1 MAEEMRMDGNLAVD
15 EKQYRVITISPTEP
29 KRAKKLRVAAY
40 ARVSTDSS
48 DQLNSFSAQTRHF
61 SDLISREKTWELADI
76 YADEGI
82 TGTSAEKRGDFQ
94 RLLAD
99 CRRGLVD
106 RVLVKS
112 ISRFARNTKECLEI
126 LRELKS
132 LGVGVFFEKENID
145 TSAMSSEMMTAL
157 FASLAQE
164 ESRNIS
170 QNMRWSYLRRMEKGE
185 YIPCNLPYGY
195 VRSNG
200 EIQKHPDQAKIIQRI
215 FQEYLAGESVEV
227 IAKRLNEDRIPCKSG
242 DVAWGTTVIR
252 YILTNEKYMGD
263 SLWRKYYT
271 TDTMPFVCKRNH
283 GECAAF
289 YAQGT
294 HDGIVSAEVF
304 RAANSLIKQRAEQVA
319 KASHRNYPFRKK
331 LFCGDCGAVFRR
343 KEVRGKVYWVCI
355 GRVKKR
361 TENCQVPPVSEG
373 SVEQSFL
380 RLYFNLKHEGA
391 PILSQLAA
399 DLKMIRER
407 KLLWSP
413 AIIELNTQIS
423 NLSRQNHT
431 LAELHAQGLVDPDIF
446 ISQTNALTKQLRD
459 VKLQKERLLSA
470 DGNDTLAQT
479 ESLIAV
485 LSEGPEMLT
494 EFDAE
499 LFDELID
506 RIIVEDNQR
515 LRFRL
520 RNGLELTETMERT
533 VR

>member
-29 KRAKKLRVAAY
+29 KRVKKLRVAAY

-170 QNMRWSYLRRMEKGE
+170 QNMRWSYQRRMQSGQFITFK
-185 YIPCNLPYGY
+185 YPFGY
-195 VRSNG
+195 RLEEGKLKIYEPEAGIVREIFSRYLNG
-200 EIQKHPDQAKIIQRI
+200 ESKNSIAEYVTALGVPSRDGKKQWHGSAIASILRNERYTGNALLQKTYMTGDAPYRQVKNRGEKDRYY
-215 FQEYLAGESVEV
+215 FQESHPAIITQGEFDAAQNLLLLR
-227 IAKRLNEDRIPCKSG
+227 AKKVVLGPESESPFHRKMRCGRCGGAFKKKLIR
-242 DVAWGTTVIR
+242 TTVFWTCKHHDQGKMNCPI
-252 YILTNEKYMGD
+252 TPVNQD
-263 SLWRKYYT
+263 A
-271 TDTMPFVCKRNH
+271 VC
-283 GECAAF
+283 
-289 YAQGT
+289 QT
-294 HDGIVSAEVF
+294 
-304 RAANSLIKQRAEQVA
+304 
-319 KASHRNYPFRKK
+319 
-331 LFCGDCGAVFRR
+331 
-343 KEVRGKVYWVCI
+343 
-355 GRVKKR
+355 
-361 TENCQVPPVSEG
+361 
-373 SVEQSFL
+373 FL
-380 RLYFNLKHEGA
+380 RLYFNLKHTGA

-413 AIIELNTQIS
+413 DIIELNTQIS

-459 VKLQKERLLSA
+459 VKLQKERLLST
-470 DGNDTLAQT
+470 DDNDVLVQT

-506 RIIVEDNQR
+506 RIVVEDNQR

>member
-15 EKQYRVITISPTEP
+15 EKQYRVITISPAEP
-29 KRAKKLRVAAY
+29 KQAKKLRVAAY

-145 TSAMSSEMMTAL
+145 TSVMSSEMMTAL

-170 QNMRWSYLRRMEKGE
+170 QNMRWSVRHRMEAGTFLPSSL
-185 YIPCNLPYGY
+185 PCGY
-195 VRSNG
+195 RLVAKQI
-200 EIQKHPDQAKIIQRI
+200 EIEPTEALVVCRI
-215 FQEYLAGESVEV
+215 YHYYLSGIGKMQ
-227 IAKRLNEDRIPCKSG
+227 IATILNDEG
-242 DVAWGTTVIR
+242 
-252 YILTNEKYMGD
+252 ILTNNGKKWGYNAIHYILRNERYIGD
-263 SLWRKYYT
+263 SLWQKT
-271 TDTMPFVCKRNH
+271 FSTDAFPPQKAKNKGQRPK
-283 GECAAF
+283 F
-289 YAQGT
+289 YAQET
-294 HDGIVSAEVF
+294 HPPIISREIYREVQ
-304 RAANSLIKQRAEQVA
+304 KVA
-319 KASHRNYPFRKK
+319 YARRKK
-331 LFCGDCGAVFRR
+331 YGRADSNVPFALSKKIYCNQCGKLFHRKVLRGITVWYCLTHERDFNACNVMPIREEAVY
-343 KEVRGKVYWVCI
+343 K
-355 GRVKKR
+355 
-361 TENCQVPPVSEG
+361 
-373 SVEQSFL
+373 SFL

-413 AIIELNTQIS
+413 DIIELNTQIS

-459 VKLQKERLLSA
+459 VKLQKERLLSTG
-470 DGNDTLAQT
+470 DNDILVQT

-485 LSEGPEMLT
+485 LSDGPEMLT